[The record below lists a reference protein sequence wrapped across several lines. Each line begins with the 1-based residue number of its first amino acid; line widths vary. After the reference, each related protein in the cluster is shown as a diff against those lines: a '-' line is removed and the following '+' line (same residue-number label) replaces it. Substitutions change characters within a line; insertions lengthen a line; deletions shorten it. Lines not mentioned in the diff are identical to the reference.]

1 MFHVKQGGGGKAN
14 VLIGGGD
21 VIVCVDSSVSGD
33 GSHLLPSG
41 GSGYGGGAATHTKPV
56 SPCRRAVGSFK
67 HWRRIHRLH
76 ASLDLQR
83 LDVVE

>member
-1 MFHVKQGGGGKAN
+1 MFHVKQGGGG
-14 VLIGGGD
+14 LQCSHWWGD
-21 VIVCVDSSVSGD
+21 VIVCVDSSVSGA

-41 GSGYGGGAATHTKPV
+41 GSGYGGGAATHTKAYRP
-56 SPCRRAVGSFK
+56 ADALLD
-67 HWRRIHRLH
+67 RLH